1 MKKRVLAVLMT
12 SMLAGSCIPSTVV
25 YADSVPIVTIGHDLD
40 EEQKNLI
47 FKFFGVNE
55 NGVDVIE
62 VNNEQERQY
71 LEGLIPDEVIG
82 TRTLSCSYILP
93 TTSGGIVVKTANLNW
108 VSDGMLANA
117 LLTSGV
123 ENCQVLATAPFEV
136 SGTGALTG
144 VMLAYEKSSGEE
156 LDETKKS
163 LATEELVITGEIV
176 DEIKAEESDNPDNP
190 EENNITE
197 EQILAL
203 LNDIKSEVI
212 NGKLTEERVKE
223 ILDENLQEYKIA
235 LTEEMYNK
243 LVAYL
248 TKLSEVDYKESIRSN
263 LSELTDRI
271 KGGFNINIGIDIEFK
286 TDKNALEQFWT
297 NIFNWLKYLFGDIKT
312 DAMESINIFDKVNTD
327 VIEYDTPV
335 EEGGAADVK

>member
-1 MKKRVLAVLMT
+1 MT
-12 SMLAGSCIPSTVV
+12 SMIVGSCIPSTVA

-47 FKFFGVNE
+47 FKFFGVAE

-176 DEIKAEESDNPDNP
+176 DEIKAEESDVS
-190 EENNITE
+190 EEDSITE

-248 TKLSEVDYKESIRSN
+248 TKLSEVDYKESIKSN

-297 NIFNWLKYLFGDIKT
+297 NIFNWLRYLFGGIKT

-335 EEGGAADVK
+335 EEEGGVDVE

>member
-1 MKKRVLAVLMT
+1 MKKRILAVLMT
-12 SMLAGSCIPSTVV
+12 SMIVGSCIPSTVA

-47 FKFFGVNE
+47 FKFFGVAE

-176 DEIKAEESDNPDNP
+176 DEIKAEESDVS
-190 EENNITE
+190 EEDSITE

-248 TKLSEVDYKESIRSN
+248 TKLSEVDYKESIKSN

-297 NIFNWLKYLFGDIKT
+297 NIFNWLRYLFGGIKT

-335 EEGGAADVK
+335 EEEGGVDVE

>member
-1 MKKRVLAVLMT
+1 MKKKKRVLVVLMA
-12 SMLAGSCIPSTVV
+12 SIIAGSCVPSTVA

-47 FKFFGVNE
+47 FKFFGVAE

-176 DEIKAEESDNPDNP
+176 DEIKAEESDNPD
-190 EENNITE
+190 EKNITE
-197 EQILAL
+197 EQILSL
-203 LNDIKSEVI
+203 LNDIKAEVI
-212 NGKLTEERVKE
+212 NGKLTEEKVKE

-248 TKLSEVDYKESIRSN
+248 TKLSEVDYKASIKSN

-286 TDKNALEQFWT
+286 TDKNALEQFWN
-297 NIFNWLKYLFGDIKT
+297 NIFNWLKYLFGGIKA
-312 DAMESINIFDKVNTD
+312 DAMESINIFDKVDTD

-335 EEGGAADVK
+335 EDGGVDNAE

>member
-1 MKKRVLAVLMT
+1 MKKKKRVLAMLMA
-12 SMLAGSCIPSTVV
+12 SMIAGSCVPSTVA

-47 FKFFGVNE
+47 FRFFGVAE

-176 DEIKAEESDNPDNP
+176 DEIKAEGSDNPN
-190 EENNITE
+190 EKNITE
-197 EQILAL
+197 EQILSL
-203 LNDIKSEVI
+203 LNDIKAEVI
-212 NGKLTEERVKE
+212 NGKLTEEKVKE
-223 ILDENLQEYKIA
+223 ILDENLQEYKVA
-235 LTEEMYNK
+235 LTEDMYDK
-243 LVAYL
+243 LVTYL
-248 TKLSEVDYKESIRSN
+248 TKLSEVDYKASIKNN

-286 TDKNALEQFWT
+286 TDKNALEQFWA
-297 NIFNWLKYLFGDIKT
+297 NVFNWLKYLFGGIKA
-312 DAMESINIFDKVNTD
+312 DAMESINIFDKVDTD

-335 EEGGAADVK
+335 EDGGEDDAE